1 MRSRVPDFGRIAGA
15 PELGRA
21 QLNGLASGGGYER
34 PVGTFATNSIGRSD
48 CRVLALVHG

>member
-1 MRSRVPDFGRIAGA
+1 MRSRVARLRGIAGA

-21 QLNGLASGGGYER
+21 QLDGLASGGGYER